1 MRNYANDVLYDEKS
15 LHPLRMHGTVVGSA
29 NYKSIY
35 DRSCA
40 KIVFFILHNFTP
52 NFTIASSNREN
63 CVRGFQYELERTISL
78 PPEFEDDESIGY
90 EDAPILSRLDRD
102 SVSEWCECDNCIN
115 MPSETE
121 CVCCQEIDAI
131 KCFRLNGELRIRRV
145 HPSLSIAVRSPG
157 IEVEVEYYL

>member
-40 KIVFFILHNFTP
+40 KIVFFLLHNFTP

-63 CVRGFQYELERTISL
+63 YVRGFQYELERTISL
-78 PPEFEDDESIGY
+78 PPEFEDDESI
-90 EDAPILSRLDRD
+90 
-102 SVSEWCECDNCIN
+102 
-115 MPSETE
+115 ETE